1 MIKFITSTA
10 IVVIAGIALFFT
22 SCGSAPVSER
32 KPIDRLDSIKTDS
45 GIVKELKDVYR
56 VFQLNYQLDEIRGD
70 FSMLIDKDSNAAYN
84 VLRNGIDKSETFK
97 NCYFYDDSIKI
108 LFVATIDK
116 FNIVNKAIINKGLES
131 NEFEQAYSKFN
142 TVSNKFDRYL
152 FGEYSTDHFLKM
164 SEDDYWK
171 QINKQQY
178 IHSPEYTNY
187 LSLAKTD
194 LLASITVLEKIIANT
209 KNFQEKSIY
218 QMELANSMIC
228 HFNKLDSTCI
238 KKALKIYTDIL
249 EHSDYSLYKFETW
262 RRWRAATQTFI
273 YGPEQEA
280 PIPNSKYDAVREKCA
295 AQVLKYYVEHPK
307 DQMALN
313 QFLDFATHGIVYRGG
328 DYEEG
333 NQNMIEFTEL
343 FPLEKNDK

>member
-1 MIKFITSTA
+1 MIKFITSAA
-10 IVVIAGIALFFT
+10 IVAIAGIALFFT
-22 SCGSAPVSER
+22 SCSSSKK
-32 KPIDRLDSIKTDS
+32 KPIDKLDIVEIDT
-45 GIVKELKDVYR
+45 GCVKELKDVYR
-56 VFQLNYQLDEIRGD
+56 IFQLNYQLDEIRGE
-70 FSMLIDKDSNAAYN
+70 FSMLIEKDSNAAYK
-84 VLRNGIDKSETFK
+84 VLRNGIDKSESFK
-97 NCYFYDDSIKI
+97 NYYFYDDSIKI

-131 NEFEQAYSKFN
+131 KEFEQAYGKFKK
-142 TVSNKFDRYL
+142 VSDKFDSYL
-152 FGEYSTDHFLKM
+152 FGEYSTDHFIKM
-164 SEDDYWK
+164 SEDKYWK
-171 QINKQQY
+171 SIDKQQF
-178 IHSPEYTNY
+178 IHSPEYANY
-187 LSLAKTD
+187 LSLSKTD

-228 HFNKLDSTCI
+228 HFNKLDSNCI
-238 KKALKIYTDIL
+238 EKALKIYTGIL
-249 EHSDYSLYKFETW
+249 DHSDYSLYKFETW

-273 YGPEQEA
+273 YGPEKEA

-313 QFLDFATHGIVYRGG
+313 QFLDFATHGTIYRGG
-328 DYEEG
+328 EYEEG

-343 FPLEKNDK
+343 FPLGKNDK